1 VPEEISV
8 TADAPLSQA
17 LGRLAVDTHGRGR
30 IDLTRSLDR
39 WLASVG
45 AVDGLLTVLARHTS
59 ASLTIQENASPE
71 VVPDLLDAL
80 DRLAPRSHP
89 WRHDLE
95 GDDDMPAHVKST
107 LTGVTL
113 SLPVVDGRMDLGTWQ
128 AVWLVEHRDAP
139 HQRTLSLHFLGRR
152 AGLTPDGA

>member
-1 VPEEISV
+1 M
-8 TADAPLSQA
+8 TADRPLSQA
-17 LGRLAVDTHGRGR
+17 LGRLAVDTRGRGR
-30 IDLTRSLDR
+30 VDLTRMLDA

-45 AVDGLLTVLARHTS
+45 AAEGLLTVLARHTS

-80 DRLAPRSHP
+80 DRLAPRDRP

-107 LTGVTL
+107 LTGATL
-113 SLPVVDGRMDLGTWQ
+113 SLPVADGRMDLGTWQ
-128 AVWLVEHRDAP
+128 AVWLLEHRDAP
-139 HQRTLSLHFLGRR
+139 HRRTLSLHFLGERT
-152 AGLTPDGA
+152 GLTPGGV